1 MYAGYSPRSTP
12 APGAVPGTRP
22 GVAGTDNFCRT
33 REYAARRDA
42 CGAGGHAAGLRCEG
56 RPEMQAL
63 TRFVLRH
70 KALVA
75 LTWLLV
81 AVAGVMTIS
90 GTTHRMTNDF
100 SMPGQAYKVDNQ
112 IVAEYGNGG
121 SQSPYVPVLTVPA
134 GERVTNPAAAAEAG
148 RVFGAIAASVPGV
161 RVADYSSTGNA
172 RFVT

>member
-1 MYAGYSPRSTP
+1 
-12 APGAVPGTRP
+12 
-22 GVAGTDNFCRT
+22 
-33 REYAARRDA
+33 
-42 CGAGGHAAGLRCEG
+42 
-56 RPEMQAL
+56 MQAL

-121 SQSPYVPVLTVPA
+121 SQSPYVPVLTAPA
-134 GERVTNPAAAAEAG
+134 GERVTSPAVAAEAG

-172 RFVT
+172 RFVTSDGRTTFALVFVPPSTSFGGSTQAAAVTRAADAALPPGWHFG